1 MTFNNRVQELLEDF
15 NIFPKDQTAIQS
27 GPDAGITTGDIDNTF
42 PSKAKTVAGKL
53 LPNKKDI
60 KKLKKQKFIPKEKPP
75 KIRLEIR

>member
-1 MTFNNRVQELLEDF
+1 MTFNNRVQQLLEDF
-15 NIFPKDQTAIQS
+15 NIFPKYQNAVQN

-42 PSKAKTVAGKL
+42 PSKTKTVAGKL

-60 KKLKKQKFIPKEKPP
+60 KKLKKQKSIPKEKLP